1 MSNEEIAL
9 AIQSGDN
16 FLLQQLWEQCKGF
29 IRKEA
34 CRWARAFENCPD
46 IDADDLTQSG
56 YFALLDAVQRFDP
69 GKG

>member
-16 FLLQQLWEQCKGF
+16 FFLQQLWEQCKGF

-34 CRWARAFENCPD
+34 CRWARARR
-46 IDADDLTQSG
+46 L
-56 YFALLDAVQRFDP
+56 RFNLCKQTRVVLP
-69 GKG
+69 E